1 MSQRPGP
8 VTPDHPAGTHRASAV
23 KALGAVLAVAVVP
36 LALVVAPLARPAA
49 EKAAVQTVVAGAV
62 APAPPQLLAVRTGAT
77 SSITLNT
84 AAGQQGAAQTLAPA
98 ASCGV
103 NLGPATA
110 QLLTLR
116 GSTGG
121 ALDPL
126 LASYA
131 SGSIGVKE
139 KKSGTSCYQVGAPSE
154 SLELGLGAGLRTAL
168 NSDVIATSAYLDVEL
183 KGSARILATA
193 RQGTTVVGT
202 FELQSGNS
210 VGLSPPLATTAPFV
224 CTGRADS
231 GPDSGA
237 SDNCRWPISAPSWL
251 GADDGINFD
260 TLTLR
265 AVVGSFS
272 VEGGA
277 DGSIQPPAGLS
288 TDTAA
293 ASVIELATAVGCGG
307 TTGTTIADGAKP
319 AVTIHRLDNV
329 GPTPCSAV
337 PYKLTTADNSARFLK
352 PLDVQPTAQF
362 VWDVTSLF
370 PSTTASSTPDSPNTG
385 TTGLRDIKIDY
396 ETPDAAG
403 VSPLLTLGW
412 CPGVNAVDDPAL
424 FPGYTAAQVATLTDQ
439 DDFIG
444 TQFACVISRT
454 AKAVAGNPD
463 QVSVRDLVYVYG
475 DAKMQW

>member
-1 MSQRPGP
+1 MPERPAHP
-8 VTPDHPAGTHRASAV
+8 TPTFADDSAGAHRSSAV
-23 KALGAVLAVAVVP
+23 KALGAVLAVALVP
-36 LALVVAPLARPAA
+36 LALVVAPLATRTADAPTTRTVQAGAFTPAQVWI
-49 EKAAVQTVVAGAV
+49 AVQTGSAS
-62 APAPPQLLAVRTGAT
+62 R
-77 SSITLNT
+77 ITLNT

-103 NLGPATA
+103 NLGATTA

-116 GSTGG
+116 GSLGG
-121 ALDPL
+121 TPSET

-131 SGSIGVKE
+131 SGSLGVKE
-139 KKSGTSCYQVGAPSE
+139 KKSGTSCYQVGAPAE
-154 SLELGLGAGLRTAL
+154 SLELGLGPAARAAVGADAL
-168 NSDVIATSAYLDVEL
+168 MASAYLDLEL

-193 RQGTTVVGT
+193 KQGDLEVAT
-202 FELQSGNS
+202 FELQSGTS
-210 VGLSPPLATTAPFV
+210 VGLPAQATTTPFV

-237 SDNCRWPISAPSWL
+237 SDNCRWPISVPSWL
-251 GADDGINFD
+251 GADDGVYFD
-260 TLTLR
+260 TLTLK
-265 AVVGSFS
+265 ALVGSFS

-277 DGSIQPPAGLS
+277 DGSIQPAAPLS
-288 TDTAA
+288 TPSASILEVAPDTVA
-293 ASVIELATAVGCGG
+293 CGG
-307 TTGTTIADGAKP
+307 STGTTVAVGAKP
-319 AVTIHRLDNV
+319 EVTIFRLDNV

-337 PYKLTTADNSARFLK
+337 PYELSTGDGSARFLK

-370 PSTTASSTPDSPNTG
+370 PSTA
-385 TTGLRDIKIDY
+385 TTTVLPDIKIDY

-403 VSPLLTLGW
+403 ASPLVQLGW
-412 CPGVNAVDDPAL
+412 CPDANAVDDPAL
-424 FPGYTAAQVATLTDQ
+424 FAGYTAAQVATLPDQ

-454 AKAVAGNPD
+454 AKAVAGDPD
-463 QVSVRDLVYVYG
+463 KVSVRDLVYVYG

>member
-8 VTPDHPAGTHRASAV
+8 DTPDALSGTRRLSPV
-23 KALGAVLAVAVVP
+23 KAVGAVLAVAMVP
-36 LALVVAPLARPAA
+36 LALVVGHLPERAA
-49 EKAAVQTVVAGAV
+49 
-62 APAPPQLLAVRTGAT
+62 APAPVQAAAAAVSTPALTPTWLAVRTGSV

-84 AAGQQGAAQTLAPA
+84 VDGQQGAAQTLAPA

-103 NLGPATA
+103 NLGPAA
-110 QLLTLR
+110 SQLLTLR

-121 ALDPL
+121 AFSES

-154 SLELGLGAGLRTAL
+154 SLELGVGSGLRTAL
-168 NSDVIATSAYLDVEL
+168 GADALASSAYLDVEL

-202 FELQSGNS
+202 FELQSGTS
-210 VGLSPPLATTAPFV
+210 VGLSPLSTTTPFV

-251 GADDGINFD
+251 GADDGIYFD
-260 TLTLR
+260 TLTLK

-277 DGSIQPPAGLS
+277 DGSIQPAAPLS
-288 TDTAA
+288 TPSASILEIAADTV
-293 ASVIELATAVGCGG
+293 SCGG
-307 TTGTTIADGAKP
+307 STGTTLAVGAKP
-319 AVTIHRLDNV
+319 EVTVFRLDNV
-329 GPTPCSAV
+329 GPAPCSAV
-337 PYKLTTADNSARFLK
+337 PYNLSTADGSARFLK

-362 VWDVTSLF
+362 VWDLTSLF
-370 PSTTASSTPDSPNTG
+370 PSTTSTQVLPDV
-385 TTGLRDIKIDY
+385 KIDY

-403 VSPLLTLGW
+403 ASPLVTLGW
-412 CPGVNAVDDPAL
+412 CPDADAVDDPAL
-424 FPGYTAAQVATLTDQ
+424 FPGYTAAQVATLLDQ

-454 AKAVAGNPD
+454 AKAVAGDPD

>member
-1 MSQRPGP
+1 VQGELVNSQRPGP
-8 VTPDHPAGTHRASAV
+8 ATSDHPSGAHRVSGV
-23 KALGAVLAVAVVP
+23 KALGAVLAVGLVP

-62 APAPPQLLAVRTGAT
+62 APAPPQWLAVRTGAT

-84 AAGQQGAAQTLAPA
+84 AAGPQGAAQTLAPA

-110 QLLTLR
+110 QLLNLR

-139 KKSGTSCYQVGAPSE
+139 KKTGTSCYQVSAPSE

-231 GPDSGA
+231 GPDSGP

-260 TLTLR
+260 TLTLK

-293 ASVIELATAVGCGG
+293 ASIIELATAVGCGG

-370 PSTTASSTPDSPNTG
+370 PSTTA
-385 TTGLRDIKIDY
+385 TTVLPDIKIDY
-396 ETPDAAG
+396 ETPDATGA
-403 VSPLLTLGW
+403 SPLVKLGW
-412 CPGVNAVDDPAL
+412 CPDANAVDDPAL
-424 FPGYTAAQVATLTDQ
+424 FPGYTVAQVAALPDQ

-454 AKAVAGNPD
+454 AKAVAGDPD

-475 DAKMQW
+475 DARMQF